1 LDLIYFLY
9 FLIIT
14 PVFNPPA
21 DWDAYINEEWGGN
34 YKPFIDADLGYGFPG
49 YENFTSTFSSIGTA
63 GLKMGYTSYDQSEAF
78 VYKLDEKYLFGK
90 YASSDAGEILAK
102 EINPFNDTHAGDIN
116 TTSWSFGIGR
126 NVGYGYKVGPF
137 SLIPFNQNQ
146 LVFSGTRF
154 SYPDSIN
161 QNDIEL
167 LNQIEGDT
175 RFGLSTEGGA
185 EFNLAKTIAVR
196 ASFEGQ
202 IIYPRFKFQSWFG
215 SFALQ
220 SISTNLIGIFSES
233 IVRSSPLF
241 GPIMYLILKNAITF
255 AWFYAMKSEM
265 YWPVTSDPPFTM
277 ETIKL
282 SASFTF

>member
-1 LDLIYFLY
+1 MDLIYFLY
-9 FLIIT
+9 FLIVT
-14 PVFNPPA
+14 PVFNPPQ
-21 DWDAYINEEWGGN
+21 DWDAYINEEWKGN
-34 YKPFIDADLGYGFPG
+34 YKPFMDADLGYGFPG
-49 YENFTSTFSSIGTA
+49 YENFTSTFSSIGSA

-90 YASSDAGEILAK
+90 YASSDFGEVLAK
-102 EINPFNDTHAGDIN
+102 EINPFNDTHAGQIN
-116 TTSWSFGIGR
+116 TTSWSFGIGH
-126 NVGYGYKVGPF
+126 NIGYGYKVGPF

-146 LVFSGTRF
+146 LVLTGSRF
-154 SYPDSIN
+154 SYPDSLD
-161 QNDIEL
+161 QNEIDI
-167 LNQIEGDT
+167 LNNIEGDT
-175 RFGLSTEGGA
+175 RFGVSTEGGA
-185 EFNLAKTIAVR
+185 EFYLAQTIAVR

-202 IIYPRFKFQSWFG
+202 VIFPRFKFWSWLG

-220 SISTNLIGIFSES
+220 SISTNLVGLYSES
-233 IVRSSPLF
+233 IVKSSPLF

-265 YWPVTSDPPFTM
+265 YYPITSEAPFTM